1 MKKFILPLML
11 LFFVG
16 TMFAVESAPSDVV
29 GYVKYE
35 CVINANGGNNLVA
48 LPMGTQFTM
57 ASDLGDAYPGVITTV
72 TGWDAANQG
81 WSAAF
86 LSGGTWYDNFA
97 VSPGMSYMLTVT
109 ENVDFYSIGD
119 LNDPIAYDLV
129 YNANGG
135 NSLIMVPLDRSDLL
149 EADDLGDDIGVVSTV
164 TKWDNVS
171 QGWSA
176 AFKSGGTWY
185 DNYSI
190 AIAMPLMVTATEATT
205 WGAPAAKA
213 GITRQ
218 QIRSYK

>member
-16 TMFAVESAPSDVV
+16 TMFAVESTPSDVV

-35 CVINANGGNNLVA
+35 CVANANGSNNLVA

-57 ASDLGDAYPGVITTV
+57 ASDLGDAYPGVIGAV
-72 TGWDAANQG
+72 TGWDNVTQG
-81 WSAAF
+81 WAAAY
-86 LSGGTWYDNFA
+86 LSGGTWYGDFA
-97 VSPGMSYMLTVT
+97 VAPGMSYMLTVT

-119 LNDPIAYDLV
+119 LNDPIAYELV
-129 YNANGG
+129 SNANGS

-149 EADDLGDDIGVVSTV
+149 DADDLGDDIGPIGAV
-164 TKWDNVS
+164 TKWDNTT

-176 AFKSGGTWY
+176 AYKSGETWY
-185 DNYSI
+185 GNYDV

>member
-35 CVINANGGNNLVA
+35 CVINANGSNNLVA

-57 ASDLGDAYPGVITTV
+57 ASDLGDAYPGVITAV
-72 TGWDAANQG
+72 TGWDAANQI
-81 WSAAF
+81 WSAAY
-86 LSGGTWYDNFA
+86 LLGGTWYGDFA
-97 VSPGMSYMLTVT
+97 VAPGMSYMLTVT

-119 LNDPIAYDLV
+119 LNDPIAYELV
-129 YNANGG
+129 SNANGS

-149 EADDLGDDIGVVSTV
+149 EADDLGDDIGVVTDL
-164 TKWDNVS
+164 TKWDNVN
-171 QGWSA
+171 QGWTA
-176 AFKSGGTWY
+176 ASNTGGVWY
-185 DNYSI
+185 GNYEI